1 MNDTITVV
9 GNLATPPETKHLPD
23 GTPVTSFRLASSRRK
38 FDTGAG
44 RFVDVDANYY
54 TVSAYREFG
63 QHVAQ
68 SLTKGSRVVVTGRL
82 RPTRSD
88 PTSATASRR
97 SAPRSGRLRSEHLPR
112 HRTPGRRR
120 HRAGAIPPRT
130 ERSRPLRRPAR
141 RGTGV
146 RRPPRRRPRRSD
158 RARSMAHVDSAGC
171 PRACEI
177 PAACIRP

>member
-82 RPTRSD
+82 RLRSWQSEHGWCN
-88 PTSATASRR
+88 TSQGWWWEVLSGSATRLLERR
-97 SAPRSGRLRSEHLPR
+97 VHGGVAWVVLLSVAQDRFEQQRLPHQMLVWPW
-112 HRTPGRRR
+112 TRR
-120 HRAGAIPPRT
+120 
-130 ERSRPLRRPAR
+130 
-141 RGTGV
+141 
-146 RRPPRRRPRRSD
+146 
-158 RARSMAHVDSAGC
+158 
-171 PRACEI
+171 
-177 PAACIRP
+177 

>member
-82 RPTRSD
+82 R
-88 PTSATASRR
+88 
-97 SAPRSGRLRSEHLPR
+97 LRSWQSEHGWRTSPEVDADAIGPDLRYGVTSFRPQER
-112 HRTPGRRR
+112 STSERTPSEASDTWTTATPGVSDSSENGALAASPATGA
-120 HRAGAIPPRT
+120 AGDWGA
-130 ERSRPLRRPAR
+130 PAPEAEA
-141 RGTGV
+141 T
-146 RRPPRRRPRRSD
+146 PF
-158 RARSMAHVDSAGC
+158 
-171 PRACEI
+171 
-177 PAACIRP
+177 